1 MGLRCVMLGMVGVVV
16 GLGSLN
22 DHHYAPPVASLRP
35 GRCVKWRFGSRGLS
49 VASKLCRAPQAA
61 AFSSPHELQTL
72 PETLSGPRPRHQY
85 AHKHTQPPPQRAHMR
100 ARPHTIKKR
109 FTASARA
116 EYTPFQFCASVY
128 ATPTYFASPDQSDS
142 SEPAALPVP
151 ISIPPA
157 PHCPCHRAL
166 SWSALRIVA
175 ATDYSTRGT
184 LRPR

>member
-1 MGLRCVMLGMVGVVV
+1 MACQGRSAIVTGGKGVGVVV

-85 AHKHTQPPPQRAHMR
+85 AHKHTQLPPQSAHMR

-116 EYTPFQFCASVY
+116 EYTPVSVLRIRLCNPY
-128 ATPTYFASPDQSDS
+128 LLRVAGSVGFIRACRAARAHQHPPS
-142 SEPAALPVP
+142 AALPL
-151 ISIPPA
+151 PP
-157 PHCPCHRAL
+157 RTFM
-166 SWSALRIVA
+166 VGA
-175 ATDYSTRGT
+175 A
-184 LRPR
+184 